1 MVVGEK
7 RSGAMR
13 FISCKKC
20 KYNFEGECEFY
31 IMGSGNDIDKPCRR
45 EEELVRRAANDFID
59 AFSDFGLAH
68 ENLEDK

>member
-7 RSGAMR
+7 RSGEMR

-20 KYNFEGECEFY
+20 KYNFEGECEFN
-31 IMGSGNDIDKPCRR
+31 IIGSGNDIDKPCRE

-59 AFSDFGLAH
+59 AFCGADMREGKH
-68 ENLEDK
+68 EYE